1 MGCTVSNGYREFK
14 VSDGYREDVLALIFN
29 SLGAV
34 RDQSG
39 SGRRDLL
46 ALQPDA
52 TDLGAQEFATFV
64 IAGSLFAVPAE
75 HVREALFA
83 SHMSRVLRTE
93 NKACIRLLALQ
104 GEGDSNASVWVFDL
118 AYVLRGVPLEI
129 EKTSQ
134 VVIVRQAR
142 QTIGLLVDA
151 LHGVP
156 KFNAAQ
162 ITPSSFA
169 NHADGALVKYFI
181 KANRGDLLI
190 QAIDVAC
197 LFVVV
202 MQREPTIPNVELCW

>member
-93 NKACIRLLALQ
+93 NKA
-104 GEGDSNASVWVFDL
+104 
-118 AYVLRGVPLEI
+118 
-129 EKTSQ
+129 
-134 VVIVRQAR
+134 
-142 QTIGLLVDA
+142 
-151 LHGVP
+151 
-156 KFNAAQ
+156 
-162 ITPSSFA
+162 
-169 NHADGALVKYFI
+169 
-181 KANRGDLLI
+181 
-190 QAIDVAC
+190 
-197 LFVVV
+197 
-202 MQREPTIPNVELCW
+202 